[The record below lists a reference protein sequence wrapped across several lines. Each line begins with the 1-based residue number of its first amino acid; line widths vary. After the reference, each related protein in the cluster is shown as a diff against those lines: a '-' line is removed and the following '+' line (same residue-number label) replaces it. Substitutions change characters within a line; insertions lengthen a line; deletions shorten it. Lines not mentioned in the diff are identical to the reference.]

1 MKNRVTEIISIE
13 IELIESE
20 MERFGKHVIR
30 TATLKDRC
38 MNHLILE
45 CGNDETQ
52 YLTDIGFGQ
61 AIQSGL
67 YTHGY
72 RSVRRGMF
80 VNLER
85 CESLPYLQAME
96 DNEDLDVKTKQIVLA
111 KIKALKDGQSKMKF
125 DTEGNFIEYVEM
137 PNENDF
143 IDMLEADAI

>member
-20 MERFGKHVIR
+20 MEQFDKHVIR

-38 MNHLILE
+38 MNHLDFD
-45 CGNDETQ
+45 CGNDETE
-52 YLTDIGFGQ
+52 YCTTVGFSQ
-61 AIQSGL
+61 VIQSQL
-67 YTHGY
+67 YNHGY
-72 RSVRRGMF
+72 RSVRRGLF

-111 KIKALKDGQSKMKF
+111 KIKERKDGQSRMKF
-125 DTEGNFIEYVEM
+125 DGAEFVGYIEM
-137 PNENDF
+137 PNEEDF
-143 IDMLEADAI
+143 IEMLEADAV